1 MGASGWEHEA
11 SFRDKLAKLSQSQE
25 SIQTLSRWVQF
36 HKAHAA
42 EVAAVW
48 AAEALGTG
56 DEDRRLLY
64 IYLANDVIQNSRRK
78 GTPCADAF
86 AGVLSRVLP
95 LAHKAA
101 TPAVQTKIDRLLTIW
116 EERLVLTSETIAALR
131 REIVS
136 GGVGPRD
143 ASAGAS
149 SAGDAPPTKRA
160 RAASGGEGGSGVP
173 APFLTLSEALDR
185 LRDCSLPDKLS
196 ADRERS
202 LDVLA
207 IERGESTEREVHK
220 ALGLLAAQR
229 VTLTHELGAR
239 RALVLTLSA
248 AVEAQA
254 QLCTR
259 LESDLDECRALEERV
274 EAWRHA

>member
-1 MGASGWEHEA
+1 MGGASGWEHEA

-42 EVAAVW
+42 EAAAVW

-101 TPAVQTKIDRLLTIW
+101 TPAVQLKIDRLLTIW

-131 REIVS
+131 RVRS
-136 GGVGPRD
+136 
-143 ASAGAS
+143 
-149 SAGDAPPTKRA
+149 PP
-160 RAASGGEGGSGVP
+160 P
-173 APFLTLSEALDR
+173 
-185 LRDCSLPDKLS
+185 
-196 ADRERS
+196 
-202 LDVLA
+202 
-207 IERGESTEREVHK
+207 
-220 ALGLLAAQR
+220 
-229 VTLTHELGAR
+229 
-239 RALVLTLSA
+239 
-248 AVEAQA
+248 
-254 QLCTR
+254 
-259 LESDLDECRALEERV
+259 
-274 EAWRHA
+274 